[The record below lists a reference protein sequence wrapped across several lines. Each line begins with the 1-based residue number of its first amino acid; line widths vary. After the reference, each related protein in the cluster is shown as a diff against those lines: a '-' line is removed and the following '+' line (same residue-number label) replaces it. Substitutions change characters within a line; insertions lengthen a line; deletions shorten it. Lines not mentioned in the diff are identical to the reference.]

1 MAERKK
7 EDEESLFPGISVV
20 ENQLFDSEFIE
31 KIQEAKPFSPTSSPV
46 KSDLVSSQLSEHL
59 NQS

>member
-1 MAERKK
+1 MAERKKPWGKK

-46 KSDLVSSQLSEHL
+46 KSDLVSS
-59 NQS
+59 